1 MKNFIKTNKHRIIA
15 LVLFGIIAL
24 ALCSCSESCGR
35 SCKDC
40 ASDYYGGLH
49 RTVKVYD
56 ISGELIAE
64 YTGKFDIETDND
76 TYVLWDDEMG
86 KRHIIYFSTFNIII
100 DEN

>member
-15 LVLFGIIAL
+15 LICLAAFAL
-24 ALCSCSESCGR
+24 MMCACSESCGR
-35 SCKDC
+35 SCKDWQ
-40 ASDYYGGLH
+40 SDYNGGLH

-56 ISGELIAE
+56 INGELVAE
-64 YTGKFDIETDND
+64 YTGKFDIETDNE
-76 TYVLWDDEMG
+76 TYILWDDELG